1 MTGGQDMWQH
11 VGLSFPTF
19 PFCICIVPCW
29 NQSREADPS
38 THHPRG
44 ARGHSLPAGDFSPS
58 PRSRLER
65 QPRILPGSRER
76 SSCPLLYLLHLT
88 NLMTGGM
95 RSISNMAS
103 LAGSGQSTQEPF
115 LHTPI
120 PAGCRSLLPRASRCC
135 LPRAGWDRHSRLS
148 PSCLSGE

>member
-11 VGLSFPTF
+11 LRLSFPTF
-19 PFCICIVPCW
+19 LFCICMVPCW
-29 NQSREADPS
+29 DQSREADPS

-44 ARGHSLPAGDFSPS
+44 ARGHSLPVPWGLFPGSC
-58 PRSRLER
+58 SRLER
-65 QPRILPGSRER
+65 GSCRGAGS

-103 LAGSGQSTQEPF
+103 LAGSGQSTQELF
-115 LHTPI
+115 LHTPV
-120 PAGCRSLLPRASRCC
+120 PAVPSSRGHPAAVCPVLPGIGT
-135 LPRAGWDRHSRLS
+135 AG
-148 PSCLSGE
+148 